1 MSAGGCAHCAC
12 TPAER
17 RHALQR
23 IMRPATLHE
32 LDVAS
37 TLQRSFLP
45 APPAAAGQAVGQA
58 PRVACAGQDT
68 EASAAEEHASVSHNV
83 FENPVSVSHVWS
95 RQPSRSRTIDVAST
109 LQTQLRLSSTL
120 KRELSMDS

>member
-1 MSAGGCAHCAC
+1 MSL
-12 TPAER
+12 R

-45 APPAAAGQAVGQA
+45 APPAAAAQAMEGLP

-109 LQTQLRLSSTL
+109 LQMQLRLSSTL
-120 KRELSMDS
+120 KRELLLSSADGSV

>member
-45 APPAAAGQAVGQA
+45 APPAGQAVGQA